1 MIGLGIDAGGS
12 STRWL
17 LRDDTGVEIGRGTA
31 VPITGHVF
39 TPADL
44 DATRERLLALIA
56 EVLSV
61 ARPDA
66 VVAGITGYHPK
77 SEASESLAQA
87 ICDRLGIGHSRVS
100 LVDDMLIAYA
110 SIFEPG
116 EGVLLYAGTGSVGYH
131 VSVEGTPLRVGGY
144 GYLIDDAGAGYWIG
158 HQGIRQVMRWTDEAQ
173 DTAQRPLAR
182 AIHGALGCH
191 DWEDMVIEVYGGGRQ
206 RVAALA
212 PAVAEAA
219 EADDEAAAAILRA
232 AGAELAR
239 LANLLSARIGRPLPV
254 AFTGGIARLSL
265 LLNDSLLAELAPET
279 SFEVRDVEP
288 ITAAA
293 RMAVELAGGV
303 RVTIR

>member
-17 LRDDTGVEIGRGTA
+17 LRDEAGVEIGRGTA
-31 VPITGHVF
+31 GPITGHVF

-44 DATRERLLALIA
+44 EATRERLLALIA
-56 EVLSV
+56 EVLTV

-66 VVAGITGYHPK
+66 VVAGITGYHPR
-77 SEASESLAQA
+77 SEASEALARA
-87 ICDRLGIGHSRVS
+87 ICDRLGIGHSRAS

-110 SIFEPG
+110 SVFEPG
-116 EGVLLYAGTGSVGYH
+116 QGVLLYAGTGSVGYH
-131 VSVEGTPLRVGGY
+131 VGVDGTPLRVGGY

-158 HQGIRQVMRWTDEAQ
+158 HQGIRQTMRWTDEAQ
-173 DTAQRPLAR
+173 GARQHPLAR
-182 AIHGALGCH
+182 TIHGALGCH
-191 DWEDMVIEVYGGGRQ
+191 DWDDIAIEVYRGGRQ

-219 EADDEAAAAILRA
+219 EAGDEAAVAILRT
-232 AGAELAR
+232 AGTELAR

-254 AFTGGIARLSL
+254 AFTGGIARLSP
-265 LLNDSLLAELAPET
+265 LLNDSLRAELGPGT
-279 SFEVRDVEP
+279 SFEVVNVEP

-293 RMAVELAGGV
+293 RMAIELAGGAQ
-303 RVTIR
+303 VTTG